1 LPSPIPPA
9 VEPEPTP
16 EPESEPEPTPEPEP
30 NPSPEPF
37 PTPDETPI
45 PEPEPE
51 LEPSEPEPIPAATP
65 EPEPEPEAIET
76 PDEAPEPESEIAEPL
91 LPIEEDSLESSDNPS
106 EELENIL
113 ADGEVTAD
121 EVASIID
128 LVNADGKLSEEEKE
142 IVATAIIA
150 QFAGE
155 PVPAAALL
163 AGGITYADLP
173 PETPVETRLSES
185 GEPIVITAEV
195 ADALQLV
202 ENPAALVGAIFSDPA
217 KALMA
222 ISNIGADMSP
232 VERKES
238 QQVVVASIIVATIAT
253 LSIRRI

>member
-9 VEPEPTP
+9 VEPEPIPSP
-16 EPESEPEPTPEPEP
+16 EPTPEPTPEPEP
-30 NPSPEPF
+30 SPSPEPS

-51 LEPSEPEPIPAATP
+51 LEPSEPEPTPSPEPSP
-65 EPEPEPEAIET
+65 EPEPSSSPT
-76 PDEAPEPESEIAEPL
+76 PTITPSPQTPTPEPITPVQPS
-91 LPIEEDSLESSDNPS
+91 EDSSQLLDD
-106 EELENIL
+106 IL
-113 ADGEVTAD
+113 ADGEVSAD

-128 LVNADGKLSEEEKE
+128 LVNADGKLSEAEKE
-142 IVATAIIA
+142 IVAQAIIA
-150 QFAGE
+150 QFDGA

-163 AGGITYADLP
+163 AAGITYADLP

-222 ISNIGADMSP
+222 LGNIGADMSP

-238 QQVVVASIIVATIAT
+238 QQVVVASVIVATIAT